1 MKLELLKR
9 RLLALALLAAFA
21 VTLFAPARSAE
32 AAGYWTHPSNPQTGQ
47 TGNGYIETLVNWNG
61 GPQ

>member
-1 MKLELLKR
+1 MKIVLLKH
-9 RLLALALLAAFA
+9 RLFALALLAAFVA
-21 VTLFAPARSAE
+21 ALFAPARGAE
-32 AAGYWTHPSNPQTGQ
+32 AAGYWPRPSSPQTGQ

>member
-1 MKLELLKR
+1 MKTQMLKR

-21 VTLFAPARSAE
+21 VALFAPARGAE
-32 AAGYWTHPSNPQTGQ
+32 AASYYRWPIYPQTGQ
-47 TGNGYIETLVNWNG
+47 TGNVSTNNVNWNG